1 MHFRGVGTGA
11 FIPLVFSMVSCHKHQ
26 NNEFAFSAIIHSIS
40 IMLFDLH
47 VHTTLSACSQL
58 DIKDILQLA
67 RGRGLDGVC
76 ITDHDTMDIRHQLTE
91 GIQPNG
97 LVVVFG
103 MEYSTSLGDF
113 LVFAPTHKIPPRLS
127 AERLLSTVEDMG
139 GVAVAAHPFR
149 SGRSVSEKLIKLGLC
164 TAVESINGRNT
175 PQENMAVEQW
185 IERYDL
191 FQCGGSDAH
200 TIPELG
206 TYATRFLVPVSTR
219 TDLIQAL
226 KHGLC
231 RPEIPTVDSQ
241 THQGV
246 SEKKDAGIQVR
257 LP

>member
-1 MHFRGVGTGA
+1 
-11 FIPLVFSMVSCHKHQ
+11 MVSCHLNQ
-26 NNEFAFSAIIHSIS
+26 NNIFAFIALIHNIP

-58 DIKDILQLA
+58 DMQDILRIA
-67 RGRGLDGVC
+67 RGCGLDGVC

-91 GIQPNG
+91 GIQANG

-113 LVFAPTHKIPPRLS
+113 LVFAPTHKIPPRLP

-164 TAVESINGRNT
+164 SAVESINGRNT

-231 RPEIPTVDSQ
+231 RPEIPTVDPQ
-241 THQGV
+241 TPRSV
-246 SEKKDAGIQVR
+246 SETTNSGIQAH